1 MTTSNLA
8 PEDALSGLAHEHAP
22 VLEAILQMH
31 LDTLADSTLDEQTF
45 HLVRLAALI
54 AVGAPPVSYLVHL
67 RAADEAGISI
77 EQAQGVMT
85 AIAPIV
91 GTARVTAAAGNVLRG
106 LGLADILADLD
117 A

>member
-8 PEDALSGLAHEHAP
+8 PEDALSGLAHEHTP

-31 LDTLADSTLDEQTF
+31 LDTLEECSLDEQTY

-54 AVGAPPVSYLVHL
+54 AVDAPPVSYLVNL
-67 RAADEAGISI
+67 RAADDAGVTV

-91 GTARVTAAAGNVLRG
+91 GAPRVTAAAGNVLRG
-106 LGLADILADLD
+106 LGLADAVADLD
-117 A
+117 R